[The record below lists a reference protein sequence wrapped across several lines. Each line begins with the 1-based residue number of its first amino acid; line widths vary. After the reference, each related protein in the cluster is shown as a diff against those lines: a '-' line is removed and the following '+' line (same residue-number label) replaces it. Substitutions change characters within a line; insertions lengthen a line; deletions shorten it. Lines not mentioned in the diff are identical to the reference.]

1 MSRTER
7 EAEISQPFTEAD
19 VSEYL
24 RSHPDFFERHPALLI
39 GLKLPHPTGAGT
51 VSLMERQVSMLRQ
64 RNGELDRQFKDLL
77 SVARQNNDLVEKIH
91 GLSVKLMRARSQA
104 ERLEQLESSL
114 REDFAA
120 ECAVLVLF
128 PGAQRSWAERPGFVE
143 CIERDDPSLK
153 PFAAFLKAARPRCG
167 PIRDR
172 QRDLLFKRDASGVA
186 SAAMVPLGAAAE
198 LGFLVVGS
206 RDPDHFHPG
215 KRVDFLH
222 RLGELVTAALET
234 EQENRAAS

>member
-1 MSRTER
+1 MSRTDS
-7 EAEISQPFTEAD
+7 EAEVGQTFTEAD
-19 VSEYL
+19 VAEYL
-24 RSHPDFFERHPALLI
+24 RSHPDFFERHAALLV
-39 GLKLPHPTGAGT
+39 GLKLPHPTGAGA
-51 VSLMERQVSMLRQ
+51 VSLMERQVSMLRE

-91 GLSVKLMRARSQA
+91 QLSVKLMRAVEPA
-104 ERLEQLESSL
+104 ARLEQLENSL

-120 ECAVLVLF
+120 ESAVLVLF
-128 PGAQRSWAERPGFVE
+128 PSAGRAWPERPGFVE
-143 CIERDDPSLK
+143 HIDRDDPSLK

-172 QRDLLFKRDASGVA
+172 QRELLFSRDASSIA

-198 LGFLVVGS
+198 LGFLVIGS

-222 RLGELVTAALET
+222 RLGELVAAALDT
-234 EQENRAAS
+234 EQAGRAAS